1 MSDLDPLNLN
11 LTPEELELQEQLLAQ
26 ANSNRVTNPQTPR
39 PRLEETPKFSIE
51 EIEEQRKALEKIEQQ
66 RNLTAQASMNIQP
79 VDLLSLPWSATT
91 EDIEDFLHGV
101 NITKVV
107 EGTERTRRTDL
118 PMLQVLIVLNS
129 HHKPSGEARVW
140 VSSEAEAEKA
150 VARSGQ
156 NLGSRR
162 VVVR

>member
-26 ANSNRVTNPQTPR
+26 ANSNRVTNTQIPR
-39 PRLEETPKFSIE
+39 PRLEETVTFSIE
-51 EIEEQRKALEKIEQQ
+51 ELEEQRRALEEIE
-66 RNLTAQASMNIQP
+66 LEKQASMNIQP

-107 EGTERTRRTDL
+107 EGKERTRRTIL
-118 PMLQVLIVLNS
+118 SMLQVLLVLNS

>member
-26 ANSNRVTNPQTPR
+26 ANSNRVTNTQIPR
-39 PRLEETPKFSIE
+39 PRLEETVTFSIE
-51 EIEEQRKALEKIEQQ
+51 ELEEQRRALEEIE
-66 RNLTAQASMNIQP
+66 LEKQASMNIQP

-107 EGTERTRRTDL
+107 EGKERTRRTIL
-118 PMLQVLIVLNS
+118 SMLQVLIVLNS

>member
-1 MSDLDPLNLN
+1 MSDLESLNLN

-39 PRLEETPKFSIE
+39 PRLEETVTFSIE
-51 EIEEQRKALEKIEQQ
+51 ELEEQRRAFEKLELEK
-66 RNLTAQASMNIQP
+66 QASMNIQP

-101 NITKVV
+101 NITKVINCK
-107 EGTERTRRTDL
+107 ERTRRTIL

-129 HHKPSGEARVW
+129 QHKPSGEARVW

>member
-1 MSDLDPLNLN
+1 MSDSDLPNV
-11 LTPEELELQEQLLAQ
+11 TPEERELQGPLLALYS
-26 ANSNRVTNPQTPR
+26 SNLVTNPETPR

-51 EIEEQRKALEKIEQQ
+51 EIEEQRRAFEKLELEK
-66 RNLTAQASMNIQP
+66 QASMNIQP

-107 EGTERTRRTDL
+107 EGKERTRRTDL
-118 PMLQVLIVLNS
+118 SMLQVLIVLNS

-156 NLGSRR
+156 NMGSRR

>member
-1 MSDLDPLNLN
+1 MSDSDLPNV
-11 LTPEELELQEQLLAQ
+11 TPEERELQGPLLALYS
-26 ANSNRVTNPQTPR
+26 SNLVTNPETPR

-51 EIEEQRKALEKIEQQ
+51 EIEEQRRAFEKLELEK
-66 RNLTAQASMNIQP
+66 QASMNIQP

-101 NITKVV
+101 NITKVI
-107 EGTERTRRTDL
+107 EGTERTRRTVL
-118 PMLQVLIVLNS
+118 SMLQVLIVLNS

-140 VSSEAEAEKA
+140 VSSEVKAEKA
-150 VARSGQ
+150 VARSGH

>member
-1 MSDLDPLNLN
+1 MSDPDPLNLN

-26 ANSNRVTNPQTPR
+26 TNSNRVTNTQTPR
-39 PRLEETPKFSIE
+39 PRLEETVTFSIE
-51 EIEEQRKALEKIEQQ
+51 ELEEQRRALEEIEQQ
-66 RNLTAQASMNIQP
+66 RQLTAQASMNIQP

-101 NITKVV
+101 NITKVI
-107 EGTERTRRTDL
+107 EGTERTRRTIL
-118 PMLQVLIVLNS
+118 SMLQVLIVLNS

>member
-1 MSDLDPLNLN
+1 MQGP
-11 LTPEELELQEQLLAQ
+11 LLALYS
-26 ANSNRVTNPQTPR
+26 SNLVTNPETPR

-51 EIEEQRKALEKIEQQ
+51 EIEEQRRAFEKLELEK
-66 RNLTAQASMNIQP
+66 QASMNIQP

-107 EGTERTRRTDL
+107 EGKERTRRTDL
-118 PMLQVLIVLNS
+118 SMLQVLIVLNS

>member
-1 MSDLDPLNLN
+1 MSDPDPLNLN

-26 ANSNRVTNPQTPR
+26 ANSNRVTNTQTPR
-39 PRLEETPKFSIE
+39 PRLEETVTFSIE
-51 EIEEQRKALEKIEQQ
+51 ELEEQRRALEEIEQQ
-66 RNLTAQASMNIQP
+66 RRLTAQASMNIQP

-107 EGTERTRRTDL
+107 EGTERTRRTNL
-118 PMLQVLIVLNS
+118 SMLQVLIVLNS

>member
-26 ANSNRVTNPQTPR
+26 ANSNRVTNTQTTR
-39 PRLEETPKFSIE
+39 PRLEETVTFSIE
-51 EIEEQRKALEKIEQQ
+51 ELEEQRRALEEIE
-66 RNLTAQASMNIQP
+66 LEKQASMNIQP

-107 EGTERTRRTDL
+107 EGTERARRTIL
-118 PMLQVLIVLNS
+118 SMLQVLIVLNS

>member
-1 MSDLDPLNLN
+1 MSDSDLPNV
-11 LTPEELELQEQLLAQ
+11 TPEERELQGPLLALYS
-26 ANSNRVTNPQTPR
+26 SNLVTNPETTR

-51 EIEEQRKALEKIEQQ
+51 EIEEQRRAFEKLELEK
-66 RNLTAQASMNIQP
+66 QASMNIQP
-79 VDLLSLPWSATT
+79 VDLLSLPWSAST

-107 EGTERTRRTDL
+107 EGTERIRGTFL
-118 PMLQVLIVLNS
+118 SMLQVLIVLNS

-156 NLGSRR
+156 NLGTRR